1 MIDIIKTFLH
11 VICNG
16 QAAKPVRLI
25 HYYIN
30 NLTKNQNNDEKRK
43 KDAMSFSEE
52 RESAELKRL
61 MEVLRQAGV
70 VEKCSNFTFVYV
82 ASGGQHVEIYVE

>member
-1 MIDIIKTFLH
+1 
-11 VICNG
+11 
-16 QAAKPVRLI
+16 
-25 HYYIN
+25 
-30 NLTKNQNNDEKRK
+30 
-43 KDAMSFSEE
+43 MSFSEE

-70 VEKCSNFTFVYV
+70 VEKCSNFTLVYV

>member
-1 MIDIIKTFLH
+1 MK
-11 VICNG
+11 
-16 QAAKPVRLI
+16 K
-25 HYYIN
+25 
-30 NLTKNQNNDEKRK
+30 EKK
-43 KDAMSFSEE
+43 EAMSFSEE

-82 ASGGQHVEIYVE
+82 ASGDQHVEIYVE